1 MQKIILKLGIKII
14 EGLMNKQLQQR
25 EKEEQIKQKL
35 LRPIYNGC
43 NDNFYLLWKNKHDQY
58 SEVCFWKRYN
68 NNKI

>member
-1 MQKIILKLGIKII
+1 
-14 EGLMNKQLQQR
+14 MNKQLKNTFCFDRSKLQQR

-58 SEVCFWKRYN
+58 SEVCFWKKYN

>member
-1 MQKIILKLGIKII
+1 MVKY
-14 EGLMNKQLQQR
+14 MNKQLQKQ
-25 EKEEQIKQKL
+25 KEEQIKQKL
-35 LRPIYNGC
+35 IRPIYNGC